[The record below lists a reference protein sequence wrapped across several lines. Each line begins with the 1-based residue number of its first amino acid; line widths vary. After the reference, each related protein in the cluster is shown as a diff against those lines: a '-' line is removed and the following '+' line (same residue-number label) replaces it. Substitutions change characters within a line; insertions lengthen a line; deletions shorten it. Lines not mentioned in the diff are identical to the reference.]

1 MPSSGMKQPSIEI
14 VNSRYNETCQ
24 PMLGQYV
31 YFTTTLPRDSSKP
44 FTIIA
49 CWCLEDGKFVNISF
63 NLTTATLAIGSLNDR
78 KKLDG
83 L

>member
-1 MPSSGMKQPSIEI
+1 MPSSGMEQPSIEI

-31 YFTTTLPRDSSKP
+31 YFTTTLPRDSSKQ

-49 CWCLEDGKFVNISF
+49 LHAGAGAWKMEKF
-63 NLTTATLAIGSLNDR
+63 LTLILT
-78 KKLDG
+78 
-83 L
+83 